1 VSGRDTSESQDTH
14 GQPAPRL
21 AGVLLDLD
29 GTLCDTETDWIATE
43 GDIAQ
48 EYGAEWTE
56 ADALRVVGL
65 DLYDSAA
72 YVRDRMRLPL
82 SLDET
87 IDLMLD
93 RVIARVRARGVD
105 WRPGAVELVAAC
117 NAEGVPI
124 ALVTSSHRPF
134 VAVILEAM
142 PQGSFDAVVTG
153 DSVPNGKPAPD
164 PYLLGAKAIAADP
177 AACVAIED
185 SPTGSQSAYAAGC
198 TVVVVPNHVSV
209 PLAAGMLEISTLS
222 GVNPRKLANLL
233 AKR

>member
-1 VSGRDTSESQDTH
+1 VSGQETQDAH
-14 GQPAPRL
+14 DVPAPAPAL

-43 GDIAQ
+43 GDIAH
-48 EYGAEWTE
+48 EFDAEWTE
-56 ADALRVVGL
+56 ADALHVVGL

-72 YVRDRMRLPL
+72 YVRERMQLPL

-87 IDLMLD
+87 IELMLD
-93 RVIARVRARGVD
+93 RVTARVRARGVD

-117 NAEGVPI
+117 NDEGIPI
-124 ALVTSSHRPF
+124 ALVTSSHKPF

-142 PQGSFDAVVTG
+142 PRGSFDAVVTG
-153 DSVPNGKPAPD
+153 DSVPKGKPAPD
-164 PYLLGAKAIAADP
+164 PYLLGAKALDADP

-198 TVVVVPNHVSV
+198 TVVVVPNHVVV
-209 PLAAGMLEISTLS
+209 PLAPGMREMSTLS
-222 GVNPRKLANLL
+222 GVNPQTLEDFL